1 VRLSDDHHVI
11 SQADGSVISPICVSQ
26 HWARTIR
33 TTELAHLRFHD
44 LRHAHATHLLAKG
57 VHPLQIDGTDSEKE
71 NLIKSKGSDGGHD
84 QN

>member
-1 VRLSDDHHVI
+1 MISRNSPHAVRLSDDHLVI
-11 SQADGSVISPICVSQ
+11 SHADGSVISPIYVSQ

-57 VHPLQIDGTDSEKE
+57 VHPKVASEHWG
-71 NLIKSKGSDGGHD
+71 IARSG
-84 QN
+84 